1 MSDLERTL
9 TPQFKAIIQR
19 YTKTTRVDEIV
30 HELVE
35 AVKRDAPRVEIPVP
49 MEPCN
54 HMMRLTKMDD
64 GVKRLI
70 CKHCQKV
77 VSV

>member
-1 MSDLERTL
+1 MGNPEETL
-9 TPQFKAIIQR
+9 KPQFRAVLQK
-19 YTKTTRVDEIV
+19 YTKSARLDEMID
-30 HELVE
+30 ELIEV
-35 AVKRDAPRVEIPVP
+35 VKRDCPRVEIPVP
-49 MEPCN
+49 IEPCK

-77 VSV
+77 VAV